1 MSDSPDGP
9 APPVVPR
16 WRPIIIGLLLLVA
29 GMPESLRAS
38 PLRTRQPLAAAR
50 AEPRA
55 EAYFARA
62 LQNQWRQ
69 VEVPLGQRILRSSDG
84 LLPDTAFV
92 RYLRWRR
99 GLRTAQFDRFHPRVA
114 MMISRDEQLRRPSVL
129 AATLPPVLPR
139 CDCPAV
145 PALPPTEE
153 TSPEP
158 ASLLVA
164 IVLGGSVAL
173 ARRKTLG
180 TGPRDGSP
188 ATSGLEAPA
197 GRLLQFGSRPGG

>member
-16 WRPIIIGLLLLVA
+16 WRPILVGLLLL
-29 GMPESLRAS
+29 GSGLPGTLRAS
-38 PLRTRQPLAAAR
+38 PLRTRQPLVSAR
-50 AEPRA
+50 AEPGA

-62 LQNQWRQ
+62 LQNQWQ
-69 VEVPLGQRILRSSDG
+69 HVEVPLGLRLLRSSDG
-84 LLPDTAFV
+84 LLPDSSFV

-114 MMISRDEQLRRPSVL
+114 MMMIRDEQIRN
-129 AATLPPVLPR
+129 TPVLPPSLPPILPR
-139 CDCPAV
+139 SDGPAV
-145 PALPPTEE
+145 PARPPTEE
-153 TSPEP
+153 TKSPEP

-173 ARRKTLG
+173 SRRKALG
-180 TGPRDGSP
+180 KGSRDGD
-188 ATSGLEAPA
+188 ATVYEV
-197 GRLLQFGSRPGG
+197 RTD

>member
-16 WRPIIIGLLLLVA
+16 WRPMIIGLLLLGA
-29 GMPESLRAS
+29 GMPRGLRAS
-38 PLRTRQPLAAAR
+38 PLRTRQPLAAVR

-62 LQNQWRQ
+62 LRNQWQ
-69 VEVPLGQRILRSSDG
+69 HVEVPLGLRILRSSEG

-114 MMISRDEQLRRPSVL
+114 MEMIRDE
-129 AATLPPVLPR
+129 
-139 CDCPAV
+139 
-145 PALPPTEE
+145 
-153 TSPEP
+153 
-158 ASLLVA
+158 
-164 IVLGGSVAL
+164 
-173 ARRKTLG
+173 
-180 TGPRDGSP
+180 
-188 ATSGLEAPA
+188 
-197 GRLLQFGSRPGG
+197 